1 MREKF
6 RHLRTTFRSS
16 CIIKGMIIIQDVTIP
31 DFSTLTLKDHQ
42 DVTIKEGKVA
52 SVNDTGSHAP
62 LEQDR
67 VISGRGLFLI
77 PGMVNSHAHTAMT
90 LLRGTAEDLNA
101 VDWFN
106 KRIWIYEQSLS
117 PRDVYVGSLIGAA
130 EMLLNGVTCT
140 ADHYFAMDQAWSAFD
155 QAGLRADLS
164 WAVFGGG
171 PGSEEAWEAAEDFI
185 RIYRAKNFR
194 ITVSLGPHSPYLCP
208 DDFLRKVASLAE
220 ERDLKVHIHAAE
232 DERQMILSRENRGKS
247 PLDVLEET
255 GILRPG
261 TILAHAYWADDRDL
275 DTIARSG
282 AGVAHCP
289 KTYMRFGDF
298 HDFLPRALSRGIK
311 VGLGS
316 DGPASNSNMNLLE
329 AARLAALLAKGTTGR
344 AEEGSL
350 GQILPLLFG
359 GGALA
364 GLDQPGIPYGT
375 IVPGALADLVLI
387 RPGTPEMLPGN
398 NFFADLLYGADG
410 RNVDTVLVDGQVVV
424 DQGRLT
430 TVNFEDLAREAREIA
445 ARLVSTRAD
454 KPMQTY

>member
-1 MREKF
+1 
-6 RHLRTTFRSS
+6 
-16 CIIKGMIIIQDVTIP
+16 MIIIEDVTIP
-31 DFSTLTLKDHQ
+31 DFASLTLKEHQ
-42 DVTIKEGKVA
+42 DVLIREGRVV
-52 SVNDTGSHAP
+52 SVENTGRQIPGENDEV
-62 LEQDR
+62 L
-67 VISGRGLFLI
+67 SGRDRFLI

-106 KRIWIYEQSLS
+106 KRIWIYEQSLT
-117 PRDVYVGSLIGAA
+117 PRDVFVGSLIGAA
-130 EMLLNGVTCT
+130 EMLLNGVTCV
-140 ADHYFAMDQAWSAFD
+140 ADHYFAMDQAWAAFD
-155 QAGLRADLS
+155 QAGIRADLS

-171 PGSEEAWEAAEDFI
+171 PGAEEALEAAEDFT
-185 RIYRAKNFR
+185 RNFRRRSSR

-208 DDFLRKVASLAE
+208 DDFLEKMAGLARRE
-220 ERDLKVHIHAAE
+220 DLKLHIHVAE

-247 PLDVLEET
+247 PLDVLEDT

-261 TILAHAYWADDRDL
+261 TILAHAYWAEDRDL
-275 DTIARSG
+275 DTIARTG

-298 HDFLPRALSRGIK
+298 HDFLPRALKRGIP

-344 AEEGSL
+344 AEEGRL

-359 GGALA
+359 GGHLT

-375 IVPGALADLVLI
+375 VAPGSLADLVLI
-387 RPGTPEMLPGN
+387 KTGTPEMLPGN

-410 RNVDTVLVDGQVVV
+410 RNVEAVLVDGKVLVKE
-424 DQGRLT
+424 GRLT
-430 TVNFEDLAREAREIA
+430 TINFEDLTREAREIA